1 MPNNLIETVAR
12 GAAGKLTGTVNSP
25 DVAAAQ
31 DARGTSLVRN
41 MAVGGMALGAGA
53 SAVVALLNYLKSLRE
68 ENELADASRLN
79 DDTLYISSPHQ
90 KAASDVN
97 RWVAPG
103 LAITGGILGA
113 GGAYALTQAVYNYL
127 QKKHKEKLLDEAQGE
142 ALLAADLE
150 VAKRAAAAPAAPA
163 VDAKMNLYDLISAT
177 PVALPLLAALA
188 AGGVTFATLRKAFPT
203 VQTPKSRYPK
213 RVRQVAADGH
223 LSEPEVVEEEQ
234 LKSAATLW
242 AEADCEAAAQEFLM
256 LAVDQMAH
264 EKSASVCVTSDLLHK
279 AARDGIA
286 GMVQTQRDGGMEA
299 LVEFARGAS
308 DEPLPLPER
317 ALAAVAICKSARL
330 RPVVAALAAAEFADL
345 VPSLYDEVLS
355 HGEEQIEKFAGIA
368 TLLQLAYFRP
378 QILEKTA
385 ADTRLAAEL
394 EQMMAADPAIS
405 DDMLAAD
412 PALEGQ
418 MPTGDPA
425 VSDAMQEELTSDSA
439 GGMSEDAEGGDMMQE
454 QGERLQPNNPDPVDQ
469 FMAMKQEQSPILEP
483 AVASDAVASAPD
495 KM

>member
-1 MPNNLIETVAR
+1 M
-12 GAAGKLTGTVNSP
+12 
-25 DVAAAQ
+25 
-31 DARGTSLVRN
+31 
-41 MAVGGMALGAGA
+41 
-53 SAVVALLNYLKSLRE
+53 
-68 ENELADASRLN
+68 
-79 DDTLYISSPHQ
+79 
-90 KAASDVN
+90 
-97 RWVAPG
+97 
-103 LAITGGILGA
+103 
-113 GGAYALTQAVYNYL
+113 
-127 QKKHKEKLLDEAQGE
+127 
-142 ALLAADLE
+142 
-150 VAKRAAAAPAAPA
+150 
-163 VDAKMNLYDLISAT
+163 T
-177 PVALPLLAALA
+177 PPAALA
-188 AGGVTFATLRKAFPT
+188 AGGVTFATLRKAFPA

-223 LSEPEVVEEEQ
+223 LSEPAVGEEEQ

-368 TLLQLAYFRP
+368 TLLQLTYFRP

-394 EQMMAADPAIS
+394 EQMMAADPAI
-405 DDMLAAD
+405 
-412 PALEGQ
+412 
-418 MPTGDPA
+418 
-425 VSDAMQEELTSDSA
+425 SDAMQEELTSDSA

-454 QGERLQPNNPDPVDQ
+454 QGERLQPNNPDPVDR
-469 FMAMKQEQSPILEP
+469 FMARKQEQSPILEP

>member
-1 MPNNLIETVAR
+1 MPTNLIETVAR

-68 ENELADASRLN
+68 ENELADKSRLN
-79 DDTLYISSPHQ
+79 DDTLYISSPHPQQ
-90 KAASDVN
+90 KSASDVN
-97 RWVAPG
+97 RWIAPG
-103 LAITGGILGA
+103 LAVTGGILGA

-127 QKKHKEKLLDEAQGE
+127 QKKHKQKLLDEAQGE

-150 VAKRAAAAPAAPA
+150 VSKRAAAAPA

-188 AGGVTFATLRKAFPT
+188 AGGVTFATLRKAFPA

-223 LSEPEVVEEEQ
+223 LSEPAVGEEEQ

-368 TLLQLAYFRP
+368 TLLQLTYFRP

-394 EQMMAADPAIS
+394 EQMMAADPAI
-405 DDMLAAD
+405 
-412 PALEGQ
+412 
-418 MPTGDPA
+418 
-425 VSDAMQEELTSDSA
+425 SDAMQEELTSDSA

-454 QGERLQPNNPDPVDQ
+454 QGERLQPNNPDPVDR
-469 FMAMKQEQSPILEP
+469 FMARKQEQSPILEP

>member
-1 MPNNLIETVAR
+1 MPTNLIETVAR

-68 ENELADASRLN
+68 ENELADKSRLN
-79 DDTLYISSPHQ
+79 DDTLYISSPHPQQ
-90 KAASDVN
+90 KSASDVN
-97 RWVAPG
+97 RWIAPG
-103 LAITGGILGA
+103 LAVTGGILGA

-127 QKKHKEKLLDEAQGE
+127 QKKHKQKLLDEAQGE

-150 VAKRAAAAPAAPA
+150 VSKRAAAAPA

-188 AGGVTFATLRKAFPT
+188 AGGVTFATLRKAFPA

-223 LSEPEVVEEEQ
+223 LSEPEVGDEEQ

-368 TLLQLAYFRP
+368 TLLQLTYFRP

-385 ADTRLAAEL
+385 ADTQLSAEL

-412 PALEGQ
+412 PALEGR

-483 AVASDAVASAPD
+483 AVASDAVASA
-495 KM
+495 